1 MTPEHDPALVDFL
14 QAHAPL
20 APVPALDLF
29 DQICGQLDHLEAEAD
44 QTLIH
49 FCQTYAPE
57 PLAPAPDL
65 EARTL
70 ERLFGPAVPE
80 VDPAWVAF
88 VRDYAPSPPT
98 AAPDLEERL
107 MAALDSPLTTY
118 LQTHA
123 PVPPA
128 PSPALE
134 ERIMAA
140 LFPKRQLGWW
150 SMAAAGV
157 AALLVAGLPPVY
169 QALAPVPPEPGLKLE
184 LPTTPANNGSFAVD
198 PDTGL
203 YEIRM

>member
-1 MTPEHDPALVDFL
+1 MTPEHDPALVNFL

-20 APVPALDLF
+20 PPISALDLF
-29 DQICGQLDHLEAEAD
+29 DQICGHLDQLEVEAD
-44 QTLIH
+44 QALIR
-49 FCQTYAPE
+49 FCQSYAPE
-57 PLAPAPDL
+57 PLAPAFDL
-65 EARTL
+65 ETRTL
-70 ERLFGPAVPE
+70 EGLFGPEVPE
-80 VDPAWVAF
+80 LDGAWL
-88 VRDYAPSPPT
+88 RTYAPTPPA

-107 MAALDSPLTTY
+107 MAALDHPLTAY

-123 PVPPA
+123 PIPPA
-128 PSPALE
+128 PSPGLE
-134 ERIMAA
+134 ERITAA
-140 LFPKRQLGWW
+140 LFPKRPLGWW

-169 QALAPVPPEPGLKLE
+169 QALSPISPEPGLKLE